1 MISFFTGTPGSGKS
15 YHLAQLV
22 YDKLKYQDINV
33 IANFDINLDNIALTR
48 LGWWKKRITALSG
61 DKIKFKKYNSSPLK
75 GRFYYWDNSQLSVKN
90 LLLFAQQHHVRRQ
103 RSVDAPQTLV
113 LIDEAGIVF
122 NCRGFS
128 DRNRNE
134 WVSFFAKHRHF
145 NFSFVLACQF
155 DRQVDKQIRC
165 CVEYEQIHR
174 KLRNYQF
181 LGWLVSTLC
190 GGNLFLICENWYCNK
205 LKVAN
210 HVMRYTARI
219 AALYDTLHDFDDA
232 LGTSADAPP
241 PGVGGDRGPTAPT
254 PVTSSADTQ
263 LLQDQPAEQQQP
275 RALDIRSR
283 WKKKLLN
290 NESGE

>member
-1 MISFFTGTPGSGKS
+1 MISFYTGTPGSGKS

-22 YDKLKYQDINV
+22 YDKLKYQDVNI
-33 IANFDINLDNIALTR
+33 IANFDINLDVIALTR
-48 LGWWKKRITALSG
+48 LGWFKKRITALSH
-61 DKIKFKKYNSSPLK
+61 DKIKFKKYNSRPLK

-103 RSVDAPQTLV
+103 KSVDAPQTIV

-128 DRNRNE
+128 DKSRNE

-181 LGWLVSTLC
+181 LGFLFSMLA
-190 GGNLFLICENWYCNK
+190 GGNLFVVVENWYCNK
-205 LKVAN
+205 LKIAT
-210 HVMRYTARI
+210 HAMRYKQRI
-219 AALYDTLHDFDDA
+219 AAMYDTLHDFSDA
-232 LGTSADAPP
+232 LGSSADGPP
-241 PGVGGDRGPTAPT
+241 PGVSGDRGPTAPT
-254 PVTSSADTQ
+254 PESSSADVQPSDNQ
-263 LLQDQPAEQQQP
+263 LAIQQQP
-275 RALDIRSR
+275 RGLDIRNR
-283 WKKKLLN
+283 WKQILKKT
-290 NESGE
+290 GE